1 MPLSPHWIGV
11 FEKPF
16 LPDLEEDLDLG
27 RVELVCPLQHFW
39 HSHRGSLHERPKE
52 ERRPDPNHD
61 CLDDQGRVCIG
72 DGPDVFYEM
81 GKVWAEGLIFL
92 LPHPKERCGGRL
104 WRALPRK
111 LASNSL
117 VS

>member
-1 MPLSPHWIGV
+1 MEATVAPAVTPLSPHWIGV

-27 RVELVCPLQHFW
+27 KVEW
-39 HSHRGSLHERPKE
+39 GHSRRGSLHERPKE
-52 ERRPDPNHD
+52 ERRPDPNHE

-81 GKVWAEGLIFL
+81 DKVWAEGLIFHL
-92 LPHPKERCGGRL
+92 SYPKERCGGWL
-104 WRALPRK
+104 
-111 LASNSL
+111 
-117 VS
+117 